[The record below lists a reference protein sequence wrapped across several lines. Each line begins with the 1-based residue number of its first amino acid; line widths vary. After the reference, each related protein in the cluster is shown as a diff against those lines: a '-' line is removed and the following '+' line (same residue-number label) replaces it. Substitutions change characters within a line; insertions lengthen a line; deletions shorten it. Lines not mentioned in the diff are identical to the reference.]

1 MDTNGKT
8 FVTNE
13 EIQPVKVS
21 IGSEELYVY
30 NSTTAEAV
38 KIVQEAFGFTP
49 KRTYKKRAKT
59 AAGNGAHWGE
69 DAPRK
74 PRKTKTDKELV
85 AA

>member
-8 FVTNE
+8 FVTNQ

-49 KRTYKKRAKT
+49 KRTYKKRAK
-59 AAGNGAHWGE
+59 AENGSTWGLE
-69 DAPRK
+69 TPKRGKKAK
-74 PRKTKTDKELV
+74 ADKDLV